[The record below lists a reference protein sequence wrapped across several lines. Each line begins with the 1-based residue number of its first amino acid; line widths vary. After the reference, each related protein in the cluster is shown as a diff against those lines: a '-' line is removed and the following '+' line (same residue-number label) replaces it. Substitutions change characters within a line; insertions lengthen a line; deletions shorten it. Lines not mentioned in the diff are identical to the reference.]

1 MVAQFSFS
9 PNQPRTASDA
19 AVTLVGKSYA
29 DERGQQTFQ
38 IMRELSRTLAQQP
51 EPNVLGIPQALF
63 YDPGLRLLAQ
73 QRVAGVPY
81 RDLIDRP
88 DLTGYLRLAGKALS
102 TLHSQNIAVG
112 REVWLRDHIADLIVP
127 GPRALCEQVPEYRAR
142 VEALVEAME
151 DRERAWQPTTVV
163 GPIHRDFHLRKLLYA
178 QGRAWLVDW
187 DLFAR
192 GDTALDIGSF
202 IAHLQLQLPNQ
213 HKRAIGAFIS
223 GYFEERPLLLLERVP
238 LYAAFTYLKLACRR
252 FALREPRWN
261 DQVRDLLQRAETCLV
276 MNTIV

>member
-9 PNQPRTASDA
+9 QNQPRATSDS

-51 EPNVLGIPQALF
+51 EPNVLGVPQALF

-73 QRVAGVPY
+73 QRIAGVPY
-81 RDLIDRP
+81 RDLLDRP
-88 DLTGYLRLAGKALS
+88 DLAGYLRLAGKALS
-102 TLHSQNIAVG
+102 TLHSQNMAVG
-112 REVWLRDHIADLIVP
+112 REVGLSDHLADLVAP
-127 GPRALCEQVPEYRAR
+127 HPRALCEHLPEYRAR
-142 VEALVEAME
+142 VEALIGAME
-151 DRERAWQPTTVV
+151 DQERAWRPKTIV

-202 IAHLQLQLPNQ
+202 IAHLQLQLATQ
-213 HKRAIGAFIS
+213 HKRAIGAFID
-223 GYFEERPLLLLERVP
+223 GYFEERPLVLLERVP

-252 FALREPRWN
+252 FALREPRW
-261 DQVRDLLQRAETCLV
+261 DEQVRDLLRRAETCLAT
-276 MNTIV
+276 NTIV

>member
-1 MVAQFSFS
+1 MVAQLSFS
-9 PNQPRTASDA
+9 HNQPRAASDA

-38 IMRELSRTLAQQP
+38 VMRELSRTLAQQP

-63 YDPGLRLLAQ
+63 YDAGLRLLAQ

-81 RDLIDRP
+81 RDLLDRP
-88 DLTGYLRLAGKALS
+88 DLAVYLRLAGKALS
-102 TLHSQNIAVG
+102 TLHNQNLALG
-112 REVWLRDHIADLIVP
+112 HEVWLRDHLADLIAP
-127 GPRALCEQVPEYRAR
+127 HLHALCEQAPEYRAR
-142 VEALVEAME
+142 VEALIEVMA
-151 DRERAWQPTTVV
+151 DRERAWQPTTIV

-202 IAHLQLQLPNQ
+202 IAHLQLQLATQ
-213 HKRAIGAFIS
+213 HKRAIGAFIN
-223 GYFEERPLLLLERVP
+223 GYFEERPLVLLERVP

-252 FALREPRWN
+252 FALREPRW
-261 DQVRDLLQRAETCLV
+261 DEHVRDLLQRAETCLV
-276 MNTIV
+276 TNTIV